1 VAKKAEAEAKR
12 AAKAA
17 QKHIDALSGQ
27 LAQLAGTSREQTA
40 YIGVLQSEQKRLQQ
54 AAEAAKAEAD
64 RARAEGQQYVD
75 ALSGQLA
82 QLAGTSREQTAYIGV
97 LESEQKRL
105 QQAAEAAKAEADR
118 ARAEGQQ
125 HIDALSGQL
134 AQLAGTS
141 REQTAYIGVLEA
153 EQKRLQQE
161 AEAAKTEADRAESD
175 IVK

>member
-17 QKHIDALSGQ
+17 QKHI
-27 LAQLAGTSREQTA
+27 
-40 YIGVLQSEQKRLQQ
+40 
-54 AAEAAKAEAD
+54 
-64 RARAEGQQYVD
+64 D